1 MKLKKIK
8 EIVLKQNLPKNV
20 FRKKLSFILSTLI
33 DLENP
38 PTSFNDLHRKLVS
51 IKYLIKNSK
60 YWTLKFQ
67 AFQSIVNQIVFIFNV
82 CKIFLELENDRNYM
96 SVCDTFHISF
106 LPLDVSFV
114 LVSLHLLHGA
124 PFGSYRLRY
133 RCQRVVNRWYSVY
146 WKICAVP
153 YRALNLV
160 ATGQKNQLLCKVNC

>member
-60 YWTLKFQ
+60 Y
-67 AFQSIVNQIVFIFNV
+67 
-82 CKIFLELENDRNYM
+82 
-96 SVCDTFHISF
+96 
-106 LPLDVSFV
+106 
-114 LVSLHLLHGA
+114 
-124 PFGSYRLRY
+124 
-133 RCQRVVNRWYSVY
+133 
-146 WKICAVP
+146 
-153 YRALNLV
+153 
-160 ATGQKNQLLCKVNC
+160 